1 MEDTQAQRLGPHPWM
16 ALLSHWGPGIVE
28 QVFQVGR
35 GTPKWQRLVGGGKA
49 NNLFIQQIFV
59 ECLHRAAL
67 CWVRTFVQGYTKRCC
82 DFEALDQFLS
92 CVYSC
97 VSVCGGVH
105 AHVCVSVQVRA
116 RVCVWAMHVYEWVWA
131 RMYECA
137 GMCTCVQAHSVSRGR
152 VRVAQEPPPEE

>member
-1 MEDTQAQRLGPHPWM
+1 MGPHPWM
-16 ALLSHWGPGIVE
+16 ALLSHWGPGVVE

-82 DFEALDQFLS
+82 DFKALDRFLS

-97 VSVCGGVH
+97 VCVWGRGTCTCVCECAGSCTSVCGQC
-105 AHVCVSVQVRA
+105 VCMSGYGHECMSVLVCA
-116 RVCVWAMHVYEWVWA
+116 RVCKHTLSAEDGSGLLRSH
-131 RMYECA
+131 RLR
-137 GMCTCVQAHSVSRGR
+137 SR
-152 VRVAQEPPPEE
+152 